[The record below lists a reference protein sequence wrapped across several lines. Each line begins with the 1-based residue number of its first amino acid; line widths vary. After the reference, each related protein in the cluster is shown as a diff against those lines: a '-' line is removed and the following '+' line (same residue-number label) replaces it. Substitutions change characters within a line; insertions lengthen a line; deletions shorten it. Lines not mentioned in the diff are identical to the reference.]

1 MKLPKEL
8 TDSILQGVV
17 EKVMDE
23 ITPGDDTPDDDDG
36 ILGVVKRGISPDQ
49 DKDSGVMNVMMSA
62 LSGSGGGGL
71 ADILGG
77 LLGGGQQEP
86 EPQPASQQQ
95 QSSGGGLMD
104 ILGGLLGGGKKE
116 PEPQPAPQQQQSSGG
131 GLMDILGGLLGGGQ
145 KESEPQPAPQQKQS
159 SGGGLMDILGA
170 LLGGGAQT
178 QRAAAAKDN
187 GLLGTITDAI
197 GGEGVVGDLLE
208 SVLRGKNITASNLA
222 ENPSLMDKV
231 KDIVVELLKDF
242 VVDKV
247 KASLISNRTQGQG
260 LNLNKIID
268 LLTPDN

>member
-71 ADILGG
+71 ANILGG

-104 ILGGLLGGGKKE
+104 ILGGLLGGGQKE
-116 PEPQPAPQQQQSSGG
+116 PEPQPAPQQQ
-131 GLMDILGGLLGGGQ
+131 
-145 KESEPQPAPQQKQS
+145 QS

-178 QRAAAAKDN
+178 QRAAAAKDS

>member
-86 EPQPASQQQ
+86 EPQPAS
-95 QSSGGGLMD
+95 
-104 ILGGLLGGGKKE
+104 
-116 PEPQPAPQQQQSSGG
+116 QQQQSSGG

>member
-104 ILGGLLGGGKKE
+104 ILGGLLGGG
-116 PEPQPAPQQQQSSGG
+116 
-131 GLMDILGGLLGGGQ
+131 Q
-145 KESEPQPAPQQKQS
+145 KESEPQPAPQLKQS

-247 KASLISNRTQGQG
+247 KASLMSNRAQGQG

>member
-71 ADILGG
+71 ANILGG

-104 ILGGLLGGGKKE
+104 ILGGLLGGGQKE
-116 PEPQPAPQQQQSSGG
+116 P
-131 GLMDILGGLLGGGQ
+131 
-145 KESEPQPAPQQKQS
+145 EPQPAPQQKQS

-247 KASLISNRTQGQG
+247 KASLMSNRAQGQG

>member
-1 MKLPKEL
+1 
-8 TDSILQGVV
+8 
-17 EKVMDE
+17 
-23 ITPGDDTPDDDDG
+23 
-36 ILGVVKRGISPDQ
+36 
-49 DKDSGVMNVMMSA
+49 
-62 LSGSGGGGL
+62 
-71 ADILGG
+71 
-77 LLGGGQQEP
+77 
-86 EPQPASQQQ
+86 
-95 QSSGGGLMD
+95 
-104 ILGGLLGGGKKE
+104 
-116 PEPQPAPQQQQSSGG
+116 
-131 GLMDILGGLLGGGQ
+131 
-145 KESEPQPAPQQKQS
+145 
-159 SGGGLMDILGA
+159 MDILGA

>member
-71 ADILGG
+71 ANILGG

-104 ILGGLLGGGKKE
+104 ILGGLLGGGQKE
-116 PEPQPAPQQQQSSGG
+116 PEPQPAPQQQ
-131 GLMDILGGLLGGGQ
+131 
-145 KESEPQPAPQQKQS
+145 QS

-247 KASLISNRTQGQG
+247 KASLMSNRAQGQG

>member
-86 EPQPASQQQ
+86 EPQPAS
-95 QSSGGGLMD
+95 
-104 ILGGLLGGGKKE
+104 
-116 PEPQPAPQQQQSSGG
+116 QQQQSSGG

-247 KASLISNRTQGQG
+247 KASLMSNRAQGQG

>member
-104 ILGGLLGGGKKE
+104 ILGGLLGGG
-116 PEPQPAPQQQQSSGG
+116 
-131 GLMDILGGLLGGGQ
+131 Q
-145 KESEPQPAPQQKQS
+145 KESEPQPAPQLKQS

-178 QRAAAAKDN
+178 QRAAAAKDS

>member
-104 ILGGLLGGGKKE
+104 ILGGLLGGG
-116 PEPQPAPQQQQSSGG
+116 
-131 GLMDILGGLLGGGQ
+131 Q
-145 KESEPQPAPQQKQS
+145 KESEPQPAPQLKQS

-187 GLLGTITDAI
+187 GLLVTITDAI

>member
-116 PEPQPAPQQQQSSGG
+116 PEPQPAPHQQQSSGG
-131 GLMDILGGLLGGGQ
+131 GVMDI
-145 KESEPQPAPQQKQS
+145 
-159 SGGGLMDILGA
+159 MGA

>member
-8 TDSILQGVV
+8 TDSILQEVV

-104 ILGGLLGGGKKE
+104 ILGGLLGGG
-116 PEPQPAPQQQQSSGG
+116 
-131 GLMDILGGLLGGGQ
+131 Q
-145 KESEPQPAPQQKQS
+145 KESEPQPAPQLKQS

>member
-71 ADILGG
+71 ANILGG

-104 ILGGLLGGGKKE
+104 ILGGLLGGGQKE
-116 PEPQPAPQQQQSSGG
+116 PEPQPAPQQQ
-131 GLMDILGGLLGGGQ
+131 
-145 KESEPQPAPQQKQS
+145 QS

-178 QRAAAAKDN
+178 QRAAAAKDS

-247 KASLISNRTQGQG
+247 KASLMSNRAQGQG